1 MAKKESKSKE
11 NTVSEDLKTASL
23 QQDSAS
29 NINDGMVLQQQI
41 AEAQQ
46 EWFSRTPEDNV
57 ELLNQD
63 SKNSGVYNFS
73 YTDDVE
79 SLPDI
84 PGMNKVTY
92 SIPDDPNGGSYVGYE
107 SYEQTYKKAED
118 EYKSICKDGTPTEEQ
133 EQAYQD
139 ATEAYSVSKT
149 DYSNYL
155 DDNPTAPD
163 YLKESNPVESYTD
176 YAIPK
181 TEAALEEQA
190 KDNAVQE
197 QQDAAADNISMDDV
211 QDALDKGEK
220 GTVEV
225 HSAATSGRYAD
236 EKKASEQKFYVRTT
250 DEIDS
255 ATIDGV
261 ENYESTNGT
270 ELPEITAEKGTDEY
284 GRQLVSRIKAIDDE
298 LSSTDSNYES
308 AFPDNMQ
315 YYADGEN
322 PKAVPGM
329 TVVVGKIDGVPGY
342 FAGYES
348 YDKTYQTTLDTLDAE
363 SADISADDTDAKNA
377 MNEKYAEANEVYDY
391 QKNQYDEYVQEN
403 PGNDFLD
410 EDDPVESYNSFD
422 QKSGWTK
429 SLQNMFVGA
438 KKFITT
444 GFNKLVSMAD
454 SWLKG
459 KEGDEFLTEEEAAQ
473 KDEDYW
479 TNRSENEPTDEETLQ
494 NADEAKATNAEIKA
508 AKEDENENENESSV
522 ENENENTVESAQA
535 DDSQES
541 FSGTS
546 TTYTSRKNRF
556 RNIVEN
562 GTDID
567 TNYEMQNPMSSNEN
581 PYGYATTT
589 GNQQLDELTYG
600 SEDSLNVN
608 VMDNMADRYGDKSV
622 PESKQRGE
630 YGSDATTYRSSDLQR
645 QSDTQPSQST
655 RKRSV
660 ESMDRLAELEARLQA
675 NSTGPSMDGPEY

>member
-1 MAKKESKSKE
+1 MAKKDSKSKE

-23 QQDSAS
+23 HQDSAS
-29 NINDGMVLQQQI
+29 DINEGMALQQQI

-57 ELLNQD
+57 ELLNKD

-73 YTDDVE
+73 YTDDAE

-92 SIPDDPNGGSYVGYE
+92 AIPDDPNGGSYVGYE

-118 EYKSICKDGTPTEEQ
+118 EYKSICKDGIPTEEQ

-155 DDNPTAPD
+155 DDNPKAPD
-163 YLKESNPVESYTD
+163 YLKESNPVEAYTD
-176 YAIPK
+176 YAIPQA
-181 TEAALEEQA
+181 EDALKAQA
-190 KDNAVQE
+190 KDNAVQ
-197 QQDAAADNISMDDV
+197 QQQEAAAGNISMDDV
-211 QDALDKGEK
+211 QDALKKGKK

-225 HSAATSGRYAD
+225 GTAATSGRYAD
-236 EKKASEQKFYVRTT
+236 VKKASEQKFYVRTT

-261 ENYESTNGT
+261 ENYTSANGAD
-270 ELPEITAEKGTDEY
+270 LPEITAKKDTDEY

-298 LSSTDSNYES
+298 LSATDSNYES

-329 TVVVGKIDGVPGY
+329 TVVVGKIDGVPGC

-363 SADISADDTDAKNA
+363 SADISADDVDAKNA
-377 MNEKYAEANEVYDY
+377 MNEKYAKANEVYDY

-403 PGNDFLD
+403 PGNDFLE

-422 QKSGWTK
+422 QKAGWTK
-429 SLQNMFVGA
+429 TLQNVFVNA
-438 KKFITT
+438 KEALVS
-444 GFNKLVSMAD
+444 GFNSFVAKAD

-459 KEGDEFLTEEEAAQ
+459 KEGDEFMTAEEAAQ

-479 TNRSENEPTDEETLQ
+479 ANRSEKEPMDKETLQ
-494 NADEAKATNAEIKA
+494 NAEDAKEANAEMQA
-508 AKEDENENENESSV
+508 QKEDESESGV
-522 ENENENTVESAQA
+522 ENEKTDV
-535 DDSQES
+535 SQES
-541 FSGTS
+541 FSGTTS
-546 TTYTSRKNRF
+546 AYTPRKNRF
-556 RNIVEN
+556 RSIVEN

-567 TNYEMQNPMSSNEN
+567 ADYEMQNPMSSNGN

-608 VMDNMADRYGDKSV
+608 VMNNMADRYGDKSV
-622 PESKQRGE
+622 SDSKERGA

-645 QSDTQPSQST
+645 QSDAQPGQSA
-655 RKRSV
+655 RRRSA
-660 ESMDRLAELEARLQA
+660 ENMDRLAELEARLQA